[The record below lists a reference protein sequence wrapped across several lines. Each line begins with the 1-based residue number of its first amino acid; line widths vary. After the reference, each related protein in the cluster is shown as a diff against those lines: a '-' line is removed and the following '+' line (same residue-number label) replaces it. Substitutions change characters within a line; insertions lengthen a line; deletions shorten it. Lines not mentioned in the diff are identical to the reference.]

1 MIKPMTNYFILYL
14 NRVNR
19 YDKLYLARLYQWL
32 RILSIISIP
41 FAQLCN
47 PNIAYAQRRLKIAA
61 QMQASMTDKLLKQW
75 YPRSIDS
82 VNGGFLSA
90 FSYDFKP
97 VGNQDKMI
105 VTQARHV
112 WSNAKAAQ
120 LFPNVKYYAEGAR
133 QGYLFLKN
141 VLWDKQYGGFY
152 TYTDRQGNVK
162 KSSFAPKEAYGNSF
176 ALYAMAA
183 YYQQSGDTSALNL
196 AKREFTWLEQHSH
209 DPVNTGYYQHMERD
223 GTPIKRPAGIS
234 ASAELGYKD
243 QNTSIHLLEAFTELY
258 QVWPDEL
265 LKTRL
270 QEMLTLLT
278 DTIIDKKGYLQL
290 FFQPDWTPVSLRD
303 SSEIVINKYKSI
315 DHVSFGH
322 DVETA
327 YLMLEAS
334 HVLGVKDD
342 AAILKLGKKMVDH
355 ALDNGWD
362 NQVGGFYDEGFY
374 FKDKQDISILADTK
388 NWWAQAEGLNTLLI
402 MSHYYPKDQHK
413 YYDKFLKLWGY
424 VQTYLIDQEHGDWYQ
439 GGIDKQPQYKTALK
453 GQIWKGTYHT
463 LRAFI
468 NCIAQLNPD
477 KTPPTIPKNLKKKT
491 ETGMVVLSWNKATDN
506 NRVLGY
512 NIYNGTKRIAFTPLS
527 QIEIKVSDLRSI
539 SNLSLDAVDLQ
550 GNRSARGRFK

>member
-1 MIKPMTNYFILYL
+1 MNKLSHFFKAIFII
-14 NRVNR
+14 V
-19 YDKLYLARLYQWL
+19 
-32 RILSIISIP
+32 SVS
-41 FAQLCN
+41 AQVVT
-47 PNIAYAQRRLKIAA
+47 YTDSQAQGRSAIAA
-61 QMQASMTDKLLKQW
+61 EMENSMVNKLLKQW

-82 VNGGFLSA
+82 ANGGFLST

-97 VGNQDKMI
+97 IGNQDKMI

-120 LFPNVKYYAEGAR
+120 LFPDVKYYAAGAR
-133 QGYLFLKN
+133 HGYLFLKN

-152 TYTDRQGNVK
+152 TYTDKQGNVK
-162 KSSFAPKEAYGNSF
+162 KSNFASKEAYGNAF

-183 YYQQSGDTSALNL
+183 YYQQSGDTSALGL
-196 AKREFTWLEQHSH
+196 ARREFIWLEQHSH
-209 DPVNTGYYQHMERD
+209 DAINKGYFQHMERD
-223 GTPIKRPAGIS
+223 GTPIKRPVDVS
-234 ASAELGYKD
+234 PNSELGYKD
-243 QNTSIHLLEAFTELY
+243 QNTSIHLLEAFMELY

-278 DTIIDKKGYLQL
+278 HTIIAPKGYLQL
-290 FFQPDWTPVSLRD
+290 FFQPNWVPVSLKD
-303 SSEIVINKYKSI
+303 SSAAAIIKYKSI

-334 HVLGVKDD
+334 HVLGIKDHT
-342 AAILKLGKKMVDH
+342 AILQLEKKMVDH

-374 FKDKQDISILADTK
+374 YKDKPGIRILADTK

-402 MSHYYPKDQHK
+402 MSHYFPKDQHQ
-413 YYDKFLKLWGY
+413 YYNKFLMLWSY
-424 VQTYLIDQEHGDWYQ
+424 VQTFLIDQEHGDWYQ
-439 GGIDKQPQYKTALK
+439 GGIDKQPQYKMALK

-468 NCIAQLNPD
+468 NCTTQLNPD
-477 KTPPTIPKNLKKKT
+477 KIAPATPTMLKRRAEKGKLILT
-491 ETGMVVLSWNKATDN
+491 WNKATDN
-506 NRVLGY
+506 NRMLGY
-512 NIYNGTKRIAFTPLS
+512 NIYNDNKRVAFTPLS
-527 QIEIKVSDLRSI
+527 QIEMKLSDIRPGAKLYLEAI
-539 SNLSLDAVDLQ
+539 DLQ
-550 GNRSARGRFK
+550 GNRSAQVQFN